1 MIQLL
6 VDLQWAIWTK
16 GAWTEKDLSY
26 SCYFGRHCLGINNGV
41 SYSCIHSK
49 KNTRKTRKYGSCSK
63 VSKQNSK
70 EPWIFVGKLC
80 SCFLGRFVCRRNCT
94 LQVSWSNQNIQQS
107 NTRFWRHFRI
117 PPKEMDQFPYSLFVL
132 EHIFLCPLFIS
143 IFIGF
148 VILYQ
153 HGKVLKRSLMQRWN
167 ILPFTKFGPYLL
179 SLMTTNIWWL
189 SKNKLKW
196 AFWSSL
202 IWHTKWWTHES
213 ASCQESICFPHL
225 AIYF

>member
-107 NTRFWRHFRI
+107 NMYQILTTFQDSTQRNG
-117 PPKEMDQFPYSLFVL
+117 P
-132 EHIFLCPLFIS
+132 IS
-143 IFIGF
+143 IFTVCAGT
-148 VILYQ
+148 
-153 HGKVLKRSLMQRWN
+153 H
-167 ILPFTKFGPYLL
+167 L
-179 SLMTTNIWWL
+179 SLSTFYIHFHRICDIVPTWKSTEKITNAKMKYTT
-189 SKNKLKW
+189 
-196 AFWSSL
+196 F
-202 IWHTKWWTHES
+202 H
-213 ASCQESICFPHL
+213 
-225 AIYF
+225 